1 MFDAAKIRSFPITS
15 KFFFLFLWPF
25 PIFFLILPRTFYAYS
40 LIMEIAIQRN
50 ESDIVDSYWEKL
62 QSLSMKAKL
71 KLAAL
76 LTTAA
81 FEEECQNS
89 SSTIERKEV
98 KVKRR
103 AENVPSDAQL
113 EARFEGM
120 SSPEIPQDPSWSEV
134 ISSNTGK
141 TIQPIEKWL

>member
-1 MFDAAKIRSFPITS
+1 
-15 KFFFLFLWPF
+15 
-25 PIFFLILPRTFYAYS
+25 
-40 LIMEIAIQRN
+40 MEIAIQRN

-89 SSTIERKEV
+89 SSTIVRKAV

-113 EARFEGM
+113 EARFEGV

>member
-1 MFDAAKIRSFPITS
+1 MHKKSRFPLAVS
-15 KFFFLFLWPF
+15 NLFLNFAPY
-25 PIFFLILPRTFYAYS
+25 IYAYS

-62 QSLSMKAKL
+62 QLLSMKAKL

-89 SSTIERKEV
+89 SSTIVRKEV

-113 EARFEGM
+113 EARFEGV